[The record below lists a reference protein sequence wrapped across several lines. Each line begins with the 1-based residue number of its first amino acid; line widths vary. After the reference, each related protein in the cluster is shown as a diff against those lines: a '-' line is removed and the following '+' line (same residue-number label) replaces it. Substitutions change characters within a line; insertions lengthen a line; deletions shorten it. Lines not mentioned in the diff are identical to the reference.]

1 MLANLKNLFS
11 RNASE
16 KALQNGWLVLCVLFV
31 LGIFYSRSILSIL
44 PSLFFAFAVFRA
56 DTWAKLK
63 TIKQSPE
70 LVAML
75 AFFLLIPLS
84 FYHTETR
91 LLFKQMHRYAVF
103 FLIPLAFWILPPLR
117 PKQRYSLL
125 AGFILLTTVFVLGT
139 AIYYFQHFEEQN
151 KLINQGVSPQTIDTI
166 FGIYFGGIF
175 HIHFG
180 MMIAMGIFFALNLS
194 RSNVVLWHKTEKY
207 LLLACAIILFLGL
220 HVLAYRTGALVF
232 YITLL
237 LTAFVF
243 IFLKRK
249 FLLGFGLIVILGLA
263 PYVAFKTLPSVQ
275 NQVGVTFYDIDHYR
289 NNQNIN
295 DFSIS
300 KRLAA
305 WETAAEIAK
314 NNWFAGVG
322 PANVEE
328 ALQWQYGNK
337 NFNLKPENRVMIHNQ
352 YLHVF
357 VSSGIIGLLV
367 FLFLIFSPVRQL
379 WKRQDFNGAVFLCVF
394 ATGMLVDTLFE
405 LQHSRYMFVFF
416 YAFFFVMRTFSSTE
430 NSEKQI
436 QA

>member
-16 KALQNGWLVLCVLFV
+16 KALQNGLLVLCILFV

-44 PSLFFAFAVFRA
+44 PSLFFAFAVFRSG
-56 DTWAKLK
+56 TWTKLK
-63 TIKQSPE
+63 TVKQSPE
-70 LVAML
+70 LLALL

-84 FYHTETR
+84 FYHTEAK

-103 FLIPLAFWILPPLR
+103 FLIPVAFWVLPPLR
-117 PKQRYSLL
+117 PKQLYSLL
-125 AGFILLTTVFVLGT
+125 AGFVVLTTGFVTGT
-139 AIYYFQHFEEQN
+139 AIYYFQNFEEQN
-151 KLINQGVSPQTIDTI
+151 RLFHMGVSPKTIDTI

-180 MMIAMGIFFALNLS
+180 MMIAMSIFWAINLF
-194 RSNVVLWHKTEKY
+194 RSKIVLWHKAEKY
-207 LLLACAIILFLGL
+207 LLLGCAVVLFLGL

-237 LTAFVF
+237 LTAISF

-249 FLLGFGLIVILGLA
+249 FLFGFGLLLILGLV
-263 PYVAFKTLPSVQ
+263 PFVALKTLPSVQ
-275 NQVGVTFYDIDHYR
+275 NQIGVTLYDIEYYR
-289 NNQNIN
+289 KNQDINN
-295 DFSIS
+295 FSIS

-305 WETAAEIAK
+305 WETAAGIAK
-314 NNWFAGVG
+314 NNWFDGVG

-328 ALQWQYGNK
+328 ALQWQYGFK

-352 YLHVF
+352 YLHVL
-357 VSSGIIGLLV
+357 VSSGVIGLIV
-367 FLFLIFSPVRQL
+367 FLFVMFWPVKQL
-379 WKRQDFNGAVFLCVF
+379 LQKQDFNGAVFLCVF

-416 YAFFFVMRTFSSTE
+416 YALFFIMRAQP
-430 NSEKQI
+430 EKNEVKVKR
-436 QA
+436 

>member
-16 KALQNGWLVLCVLFV
+16 KALQNGLLVLCILFV
-31 LGIFYSRSILSIL
+31 LGIFYSRSVLSIL
-44 PSLFFAFAVFRA
+44 PSLFFAFSVFRQGS
-56 DTWAKLK
+56 WAKLK

-70 LVAML
+70 LVSML

-84 FYHTETR
+84 FYHTETK

-103 FLIPLAFWILPPLR
+103 FLIPIAFWVLPPLR

-125 AGFILLTTVFVLGT
+125 AGFVLLTTVFVLGT

-180 MMIAMGIFFALNLS
+180 MMAAMSIFWAINLF
-194 RSNVVLWHKTEKY
+194 RSKIVLWHKIEKY
-207 LLLACAIILFLGL
+207 LLLASAVVLFLGL
-220 HVLAYRTGALVF
+220 HILAYRTGALVF
-232 YITLL
+232 YLTLL
-237 LTAFVF
+237 FTAFSF

-249 FLLGFGLIVILGLA
+249 FFLGFGLLIVLGLA
-263 PYVAFKTLPSVQ
+263 PYIALKTLPSVQ

-289 NNQNIN
+289 YNKDIN

-305 WETAAEIAK
+305 WETAAEIAR
-314 NNWFAGVG
+314 NYWFAGVG

-328 ALQWQYGNK
+328 ALQWQYGYK

-352 YLHVF
+352 YLHVL
-357 VSSGIIGLLV
+357 VSSGIIGLVV
-367 FLFLIFSPVRQL
+367 FLFLMFLPVWHL
-379 WKRQDFNGAVFLCVF
+379 WQRQDFNGAVFLCVF

-416 YAFFFVMRTFSSTE
+416 YSFFFIMRSMP
-430 NSEKQI
+430 EKKHEVV
-436 QA
+436 